1 MGVQT
6 HVMEFSSGGAS
17 SKGGGSGRLQ
27 FVSPLRRLNGAERW
41 FVLLYPLPPGKS
53 YLDVRNEAT
62 EQFIQAA
69 GTAEAMMLDIR
80 KPGGDQ
86 WGAKWVR
93 YIIGHEH
100 EGDPPLDVPIELPK
114 AAEMV
119 SAPEVFEAE
128 EAGDIV
134 FTYYKTGD
142 IPPGYVLRPVEGY
155 TADGD
160 IIDLRDPALR

>member
-1 MGVQT
+1 MGVPT
-6 HVMEFSSGGAS
+6 HVMVFTSGSAS
-17 SKGGGSGRLQ
+17 EKDGGSSRLQ
-27 FVSPLRRLNGAERW
+27 FVSPLRRLNGTERW
-41 FVLLYPLPPGKS
+41 FLLLYPLPPGKT
-53 YLDVRNEAT
+53 YDDVRKAAT

-69 GTAEAMMLDIR
+69 GSADAMLLDIR

-100 EGDPPLDVPIELPK
+100 EGNPPLDVPIELPR
-114 AAEMV
+114 APEMI
-119 SAPEVFEAE
+119 SRPEVFEAE
-128 EAGDIV
+128 EAGDIF

-155 TADGD
+155 TANGD
-160 IIDLRDPALR
+160 LIDLRDGARR